1 MANFSESPSPV
12 CGRGPGR
19 GQALREPHIH
29 RTRRPVL
36 LAGSVIAM
44 IVALILGLRLDAQAK
59 KAHKPKAAPA
69 AAADCKT
76 DKDCVLVPDDCCSCN
91 QGGKQR
97 AIPKKQ
103 KDSYEKD
110 RKKRCADTQCMEMMS
125 QDPSCS
131 QHAFCAA
138 GICEL
143 SD

>member
-1 MANFSESPSPV
+1 MAN
-12 CGRGPGR
+12 
-19 GQALREPHIH
+19 LR
-29 RTRRPVL
+29 RVRRSL
-36 LAGSVIAM
+36 LALSVATL
-44 IVALILGLRLDAQAK
+44 VVVGLGLSAEAK
-59 KAHKPKAAPA
+59 RTHKSKAAPA
-69 AAADCKT
+69 ATADCKA
-76 DKDCVLVPDDCCSCN
+76 DADCVLVPDDCCSCN

-103 KDSYEKD
+103 KDGYEKD

>member
-1 MANFSESPSPV
+1 MRKRQF
-12 CGRGPGR
+12 RR
-19 GQALREPHIH
+19 ALV
-29 RTRRPVL
+29 VL
-36 LAGSVIAM
+36 ASLVVLAMGV
-44 IVALILGLRLDAQAK
+44 GAQAK
-59 KAHKPKAAPA
+59 KGRAKAKAAPA
-69 AAADCKT
+69 ATADCNT
-76 DKDCVLVPDDCCSCN
+76 DADCIVVPDDCCTCE

-103 KDSYEKD
+103 KDGYEKD

>member
-1 MANFSESPSPV
+1 M
-12 CGRGPGR
+12 RT
-19 GQALREPHIH
+19 LR
-29 RTRRPVL
+29 RARRSLVW
-36 LAGSVIAM
+36 AGSVA
-44 IVALILGLRLDAQAK
+44 ALIVTLIVVLTLGLQLDAQAK
-59 KAHKPKAAPA
+59 HAHKPKAAPA

-76 DKDCVLVPDDCCSCN
+76 DADCVLVPDDCCSCN

-103 KDSYEKD
+103 KDGYEKD

>member
-1 MANFSESPSPV
+1 MAN
-12 CGRGPGR
+12 
-19 GQALREPHIH
+19 LR
-29 RTRRPVL
+29 RARRSLV
-36 LAGSVIAM
+36 LAGSV
-44 IVALILGLRLDAQAK
+44 VALIVVASTLGLRLDAQAK
-59 KAHKPKAAPA
+59 RAHKPKSAPA

-76 DKDCVLVPDDCCSCN
+76 DADCVLVPDDCCSCN

-131 QHAFCAA
+131 QHAFCGA

-143 SD
+143 GD

>member
-1 MANFSESPSPV
+1 MANLRRARRSLV
-12 CGRGPGR
+12 
-19 GQALREPHIH
+19 AL
-29 RTRRPVL
+29 
-36 LAGSVIAM
+36 SVAALVV
-44 IVALILGLRLDAQAK
+44 VALILGLTLGAEAK
-59 KAHKPKAAPA
+59 RAHKPKAAPA
-69 AAADCKT
+69 GAADCKT
-76 DKDCVLVPDDCCSCN
+76 DTDCVLVPDDCCSCN

-103 KDSYEKD
+103 KDTYEKD

-143 SD
+143 KIGRASCRERV

>member
-1 MANFSESPSPV
+1 M
-12 CGRGPGR
+12 
-19 GQALREPHIH
+19 
-29 RTRRPVL
+29 
-36 LAGSVIAM
+36 
-44 IVALILGLRLDAQAK
+44 
-59 KAHKPKAAPA
+59 
-69 AAADCKT
+69 
-76 DKDCVLVPDDCCSCN
+76 PDDCCSCN

>member
-1 MANFSESPSPV
+1 MANLRRARRSLV
-12 CGRGPGR
+12 
-19 GQALREPHIH
+19 AL
-29 RTRRPVL
+29 
-36 LAGSVIAM
+36 SVAALVV
-44 IVALILGLRLDAQAK
+44 VALILGLTLGAEAK
-59 KAHKPKAAPA
+59 RAHKPKTAPA
-69 AAADCKT
+69 SAADCKT

-97 AIPKKQ
+97 AIPHKQ
-103 KDSYEKD
+103 KDTYEKD

>member
-1 MANFSESPSPV
+1 MAN
-12 CGRGPGR
+12 
-19 GQALREPHIH
+19 LR
-29 RTRRPVL
+29 RVRRPLV
-36 LAGSVIAM
+36 LAGSVVAL

-59 KAHKPKAAPA
+59 RTHKSKAAPA
-69 AAADCKT
+69 ASTDCKT
-76 DKDCVLVPDDCCSCN
+76 DADCVLVPDDCCSCN

-110 RKKRCADTQCMEMMS
+110 RKKRCADTQCMQMMS

-131 QHAFCAA
+131 QHAFCGA

-143 SD
+143 GG

>member
-1 MANFSESPSPV
+1 MAN
-12 CGRGPGR
+12 
-19 GQALREPHIH
+19 LR
-29 RTRRPVL
+29 RSRRPL
-36 LAGSVIAM
+36 GALSVAALVV
-44 IVALILGLRLDAQAK
+44 VALILGLTLGAEAK
-59 KAHKPKAAPA
+59 RTHKPKAAPA

-76 DKDCVLVPDDCCSCN
+76 DADCVLVPDDCCSCN
-91 QGGKQR
+91 HGGKQR

-103 KDSYEKD
+103 KDTYEKD

>member
-1 MANFSESPSPV
+1 MANLRRARRSLV
-12 CGRGPGR
+12 
-19 GQALREPHIH
+19 AL
-29 RTRRPVL
+29 
-36 LAGSVIAM
+36 SVAALVV
-44 IVALILGLRLDAQAK
+44 VALILGLTLGAEAK
-59 KAHKPKAAPA
+59 RAHKPKTAPA
-69 AAADCKT
+69 SAADCKT

-97 AIPKKQ
+97 AIPHKQ
-103 KDSYEKD
+103 KDTYEKD

-131 QHAFCAA
+131 QHPFCAA